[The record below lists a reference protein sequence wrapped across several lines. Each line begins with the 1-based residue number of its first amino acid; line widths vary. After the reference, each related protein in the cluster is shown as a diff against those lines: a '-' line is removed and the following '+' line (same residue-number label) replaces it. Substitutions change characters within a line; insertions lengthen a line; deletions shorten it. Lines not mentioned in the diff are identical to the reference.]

1 MQTSSSSKVNVIL
14 LDGSVETFEFEP
26 RSSTG
31 AALTGLVCR
40 HAGLPRG
47 ESDYFGLAVAAE
59 EGENEKRV
67 CPTWLRHDRLVRKQ
81 ESWLFEQKKET
92 LNAQIIT

>member
-1 MQTSSSSKVNVIL
+1 MQTASSSSSSKVNVIL

-47 ESDYFGLAVAAE
+47 EADYFGLAVAEAE
-59 EGENEKRV
+59 EGEREKRV

-81 ESWLFEQKKET
+81 ESFHT
-92 LNAQIIT
+92 LSCEERNQ